1 MCCEQFAA
9 MFVLGLFVFF
19 IFCLILCFFDVG
31 FIVCIVFFSISMVL
45 AAEAKYMSVL
55 LYVSTSLVTDLC

>member
-9 MFVLGLFVFF
+9 MFVLGLFVVF
-19 IFCLILCFFDVG
+19 ICCLILCFFDVG
-31 FIVCIVFFSISMVL
+31 CIVCILFSISMVL

-55 LYVSTSLVTDLC
+55 LYVSTLSVTDLC